1 MDSLRMEALLQ
12 HTERMGSDLTDM
24 LDRFKQ
30 FTEKER
36 PQVAVVCSEKLLFSE
51 MSQLFTGIDDMDVNV
66 YGAYDGADILYDVM
80 LSDAVIAVTS
90 ALRIAPVGLCGLLTG
105 LEKIS
110 KEIYFLVSGW
120 GSITRNKE
128 QTESKSR
135 KVTESFLGSYIHS
148 VTSIYKSPCDGFML
162 PGDAASELLKTIAN
176 DAARLRSNQ
185 EERLYSMLKEQVSAF
200 YDKQQ
205 ALYDNQATSVLN
217 AKRLVQA
224 KNSEYSVR
232 LSHLTVDIQNVID
245 KLMMRVSQISAADI
259 EYSNDPDETEGSLT
273 VLFEQNPKTAEQ
285 AAKERA
291 ASLITNAFNEVKEEQ
306 SDTVSDSGEALEA
319 DCKGDML
326 AMVNRLKANGDIS
339 EDYIAQIEEAAA
351 NTQSVHEAVAG
362 CCRLTERI
370 IDSVNEKT
378 SPMIGSY
385 RFTLKPGANDK
396 LVKMGKRLLEE
407 LDSGL
412 GEDEGDGFEEKFSVK
427 TSDAQAD
434 YSQKHYEY
442 FIQDVKNMLADAYAK
457 LLNLLQDRTTE
468 VKRDIEEKSRIKLV
482 GYFMTIDKLLGDVVA
497 DLDKQ
502 KSSFSLE

>member
-1 MDSLRMEALLQ
+1 MDSSRMETLLQ
-12 HTERMGSDLTDM
+12 HTERMSSDLTDM
-24 LDRFKQ
+24 LDRFKM

-51 MSQLFTGIDDMDVNV
+51 MAQLFTGIDDMDVNV

-110 KEIYFLVSGW
+110 KEIYFLVGGW
-120 GSITRNKE
+120 GSISRNKE
-128 QTESKSR
+128 QAESKSR

-148 VTSIYKSPCDGFML
+148 ITSIYKSPCDGFML

-176 DAARLRSNQ
+176 DAARLRTNQ
-185 EERLYSMLKEQVSAF
+185 EERLYSMLKTQVAAF
-200 YDKQQ
+200 YDIQQ

-217 AKRLVQA
+217 AKRLVQV
-224 KNSEYSVR
+224 KSGEYSVR

-259 EYSNDPDETEGSLT
+259 EYSNDPDETEGSLAT
-273 VLFEQNPKTAEQ
+273 LFEQNPKTAEQ
-285 AAKERA
+285 TAKDRA
-291 ASLITNAFNEVKEEQ
+291 AALITKAFNEVKVEQ
-306 SDTVSDSGEALEA
+306 ADTVSDSGEALEA

-339 EDYIAQIEEAAA
+339 EDYIAQIEAAAA

-362 CCRLTERI
+362 CCRLTERVI
-370 IDSVNEKT
+370 NSVNEKT
-378 SPMIGSY
+378 SPTIGSY

-407 LDSGL
+407 LG
-412 GEDEGDGFEEKFSVK
+412 EGDGSEEKFSVK
-427 TSDAQAD
+427 TSDAQTD
-434 YSQKHYEY
+434 YSQKHYDY

-468 VKRDIEEKSRIKLV
+468 IKRDIEEKSRIKLV
-482 GYFMTIDKLLGDVVA
+482 GYFTAIDKLLGDVAA